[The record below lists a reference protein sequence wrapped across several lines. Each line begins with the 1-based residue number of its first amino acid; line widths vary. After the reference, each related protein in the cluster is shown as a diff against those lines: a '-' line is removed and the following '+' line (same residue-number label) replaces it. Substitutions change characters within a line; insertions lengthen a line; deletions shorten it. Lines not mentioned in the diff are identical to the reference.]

1 MKNLVTCF
9 IIAVCVLG
17 SAISLHAANGLKLQI
32 INNVADPAAVPFI
45 VKINGVTLTSS
56 LGFRQA
62 TAFQQLSLP
71 AQLEISSTNL
81 AFETISK
88 TFDPE
93 LYEGG
98 TAILT
103 LYGVSNPTKFS
114 SPDLRYIGFMSHEF
128 YVQPSSIVA
137 SKANV
142 TTFHS
147 ATDVPA
153 LDLRVENENPI
164 ATQLEYEATPQF
176 PLALVPKKHTL
187 KLTPAGSGSTV
198 WKEVEADFSKDAGK
212 FIYVLPSGFLNPSA
226 NQDGPTLELIAVYED
241 GKVVVLKGAEQPKTY
256 AKLQIVHAVADPAGS
271 PIDVYAN
278 GVKIADNISL
288 RQATPYMDVPAGEPL
303 SIVIAEPNSNAV
315 DDKVIGTFSAGTLTK
330 DQMYM
335 ALAHGV
341 ISATGFAS
349 NPDGTPITLNIHTIS
364 GVRSR
369 ATQAGNVDFM
379 LFHGV
384 TDAPAIDI
392 VVHEGQALASDLGYG
407 EATNYVSLA
416 ASSYTID
423 ITPAGNNAVVLKSFT
438 PDLTLLAGNAV
449 TLFASGFLDPAQNKN
464 GEAFGLYAVM
474 TTGTVVAIPAVAVG
488 VSETAT
494 ATGVYSYPN
503 PASDAVTVA
512 YELTVGAQVQI
523 TLHDASGRI
532 VYTSNEGMQAA
543 GAHIARVNTGSLS
556 AGMYMMTLR
565 AGNIVV
571 NRSLTVTK

>member
-32 INNVADPAAVPFI
+32 INNVADPAAVPFV
-45 VKINGVTLTSS
+45 VKINGVVLTSS

-103 LYGVSNPTKFS
+103 LYGVSDPTKFS

-128 YVQPSSIVA
+128 YVQSSSIVA

-226 NQDGPTLELIAVYED
+226 NQDGPALELIAVYDD
-241 GKVVVLKGAEQPKTY
+241 GKVVVLKGAEQPKKY
-256 AKLQIVHAVADPAGS
+256 AQLQILNTSADPSAS

-278 GVKIADNISL
+278 GTRIADNLSFL
-288 RQATPYMDVPAGEPL
+288 QATPYMNVPAGEPL
-303 SIVIAEPNSNAV
+303 MIVIAEPNSNDA
-315 DDKVIGTFSAGTLTK
+315 DDKVITTLEGVLPENERV
-330 DQMYM
+330 M
-335 ALAHGV
+335 AIIHGV
-341 ISATGFAS
+341 ISSSGFAA
-349 NPDGTPITLNIHTIS
+349 NPDGAEIS
-364 GVRSR
+364 LSAYTNSEIRD
-369 ATQAGNVDFM
+369 QAASGTVEIE

-384 TDAPAIDI
+384 TDAPSIDI
-392 VVHEGQALASDLGYG
+392 MVRDGQTLATGFGYG
-407 EATNYVSLA
+407 EITDYLSLPVGT
-416 ASSYTID
+416 YTID
-423 ITPAGNNAVVLKSFT
+423 VTPTENSSVVLKSFT
-438 PDLTLLAGNAV
+438 ADLTLLNGKALTV
-449 TLFASGFLDPAQNKN
+449 FAAGFLDPAQNKN

-512 YELTVGAQVQI
+512 YELTVGAQVQV

-543 GAHIARVNTGSLS
+543 GAHTARVNTGSLS
-556 AGMYMMTLR
+556 SGMYMMTLR

-571 NRSLTVTK
+571 NRPLTVTK